1 MKVDGKCHLSKM
13 LLHFPVVAPR
23 LSAISMRSYIILVP
37 PVIRKQ
43 VIHHFIKER
52 ELCDMVKSDTDGSLI
67 KATHVHRQKERDNLV
82 YGTKP
87 RHSTYVQSNIIHFR
101 GGYPAKSKVLLSS
114 TFATGNTCLQTTCL
128 LMRA

>member
-1 MKVDGKCHLSKM
+1 MSET

-23 LSAISMRSYIILVP
+23 LSAISMRSYIIPVP

-43 VIHHFIKER
+43 VIHHLTKER
-52 ELCDMVKSDTDGSLI
+52 ELCDMVKSDTDGSVI
-67 KATHVHRQKERDNLV
+67 KATHVRRQKERDNLV

-87 RHSTYVQSNIIHFR
+87 RHNTHIQSNIIYFR
-101 GGYPAKSKVLLSS
+101 GARTVSRVNVLLSS
-114 TFATGNTCLQTTCL
+114 TFATGNTCLQATCL